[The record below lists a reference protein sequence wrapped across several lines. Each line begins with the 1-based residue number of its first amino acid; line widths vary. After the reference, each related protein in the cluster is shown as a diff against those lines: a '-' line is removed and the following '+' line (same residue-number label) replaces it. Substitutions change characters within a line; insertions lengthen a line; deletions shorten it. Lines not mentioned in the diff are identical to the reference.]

1 MARESTTHAILLRA
15 DALERQLCI
24 RINGWSRNRACR
36 DLFRVVSRLGD
47 GVAWY
52 TLLVAVTLLGG
63 RGAALAMLHTGL
75 TALVGVYLY
84 KHLKA
89 RLVRHRPFVSHGE
102 IVAGTAALDEF
113 SFPSGH
119 TLHAVLFTVM
129 FAHYAPALLWFALPF
144 ALLVAASRVVLGLH
158 YPSDVVVG
166 AALGAALAVVSLAL
180 VPIDPVTLS
189 PAIEAL
195 GRR

>member
-1 MARESTTHAILLRA
+1 MQGLLLRA
-15 DALERQLCI
+15 DALERRVCI

-36 DLFRVVSRLGD
+36 ELFRAVSRLGD

-52 TLLVAVTLLGG
+52 ALLVIVTLLGG
-63 RGAALAMLHTGL
+63 LDAALAMLHTGL

-89 RLVRHRPFVSHGE
+89 RLVRQRPFVSHGE
-102 IVAGTAALDEF
+102 IIAGTAALDEF

-129 FAHYAPALLWFALPF
+129 LCHYVPALLWLTVPF
-144 ALLVAASRVVLGLH
+144 MLLVAASRVVLGLH
-158 YPSDVVVG
+158 YPSDVIVG
-166 AALGAALAVVSLAL
+166 AALGAGLAVLSLAL
-180 VPIDPVTLS
+180 FPLDPVS
-189 PAIEAL
+189 IGAGPDAL
-195 GRR
+195 RAALAG